1 MFLSKDFNLIMLPKE
16 QILKQ
21 KSKSPVRLLIVKYRM
36 CFQKKYHEIQMWKMD
51 LQYLWEISLPHVHA
65 KCV

>member
-1 MFLSKDFNLIMLPKE
+1 MFLSKDFNLIMLLKE

-21 KSKSPVRLLIVKYRM
+21 KLKSPVCLLIVNYRM
-36 CFQKKYHEIQMWKMD
+36 CLPKKYHKIQMWKMD
-51 LQYLWEISLPHVHA
+51 LQYLWEISLSHVHA